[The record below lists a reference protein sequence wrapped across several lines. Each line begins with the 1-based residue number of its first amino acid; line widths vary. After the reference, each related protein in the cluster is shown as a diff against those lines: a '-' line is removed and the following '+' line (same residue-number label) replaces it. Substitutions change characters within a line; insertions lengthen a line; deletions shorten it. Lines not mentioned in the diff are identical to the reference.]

1 MKKVEKR
8 RLNKNMLQL
17 TVLGTALLVLIA
29 VLITVRLLPPRSTPA
44 EEVEL
49 PEIDEALGESLY
61 LNVPLVY
68 ENIASSNMEYILVHN
83 RDEKGNLRMY
93 GVASLEDGSFVLE
106 YSKDGTVD
114 TLTPYLP
121 SIIGEEGDF
130 DLSSLY
136 AKATG
141 TSYTQVYLLTYLCSA
156 LGTPTFNEK
165 ILLPE
170 DTPENADARNE
181 LLLRYGLDSAHSSAV
196 YFEYTD
202 PSDKQLKSHTILLG
216 SRSLAGGGFYFMVDK
231 RDVIYFTS
239 SNAFEYAMRG
249 FEDFVSGRLVA
260 EGLEYDYNFE
270 PSLTTDFKQW
280 VNTEHK
286 KEGEVVLKDSAVIA
300 TGSVAM
306 PLMSGSDYAP
316 NADGYAVSAGSF
328 NFDPKKLSSH
338 IDYSRFFAMLVGKTV
353 GKYDTPLYVTILDEY
368 GSSSGGLVSFGDA
381 ESVTY
386 KYEIT
391 AIEAVITATDEIR
404 DSSLLSGENGEGVQ
418 YNLVKVTYDYYVG
431 GEKKNEYPAHAV
443 IDLSSAA
450 VSDSVEEKIRAA
462 GIGVLDAPIELEID
476 YTRDN
481 AVASTESLYI
491 DAVMAIFSKEGDVLQ
506 KVESDSYITVAYYEI
521 INGKKTETRTVSID
535 LAGND
540 ESERW
545 ASLKEKLVG
554 KGIGGD
560 LDIKLYTNTYYYEIM
575 RGFTEYRLDEITE
588 FITSRLV
595 VAFRYINKTEQDPFY
610 GESVYEN
617 TMDEHKGYEKYTI
630 YGIDA
635 SVCQSISNLLGGT
648 GDRSDT
654 SSSAGYVGETVAIGL
669 TPENME
675 KYGLYAYT
683 IYFELPRGIYDP
695 ADFDADVENNT
706 EDGLSELST
715 YAWIS
720 TLGFTLYISEE
731 EDGYRYVGSDMY
743 DLVARVPAEDFSFLD
758 YDFEELW
765 ARNNFLFLDINNVK
779 QIEFDFSMEDYHGTY
794 NFDVEKTQYYVG
806 VAEDGKMIA
815 SLTEFDG
822 SVPKI
827 RLSVNIKS
835 SGNTNDTAYERI
847 KQQLGRDA
855 LSVSDIYNVLYN
867 NGEEYMY
874 SGLDTHGVVNYKGL
888 FERMY
893 RTSYQD
899 FVLSDEEIASALSRE
914 RLMRIK
920 VKVFEADGT
929 SRAGYYA
936 YDFYYLDGNRV
947 MISAFRMDDKG
958 NTVSERVSSF
968 TFSNYAFENIVLS
981 VYGVLNGEY
990 LDDYDGYIDKK

>member
-1 MKKVEKR
+1 MDQENKKTHAAAKKEPVAPEKKEPE
-8 RLNKNMLQL
+8 KNNIQELIDKAKAKGTL
-17 TVLGTALLVLIA
+17 TNTEILAALGDADYDIDQIDKLYEALDSLGIDVNA
-29 VLITVRLLPPRSTPA
+29 CFD
-44 EEVEL
+44 
-49 PEIDEALGESLY
+49 DEALIGS
-61 LNVPLVY
+61 
-68 ENIASSNMEYILVHN
+68 I
-83 RDEKGNLRMY
+83 
-93 GVASLEDGSFVLE
+93 ED
-106 YSKDGTVD
+106 
-114 TLTPYLP
+114 
-121 SIIGEEGDF
+121 
-130 DLSSLY
+130 
-136 AKATG
+136 
-141 TSYTQVYLLTYLCSA
+141 
-156 LGTPTFNEK
+156 
-165 ILLPE
+165 
-170 DTPENADARNE
+170 
-181 LLLRYGLDSAHSSAV
+181 
-196 YFEYTD
+196 
-202 PSDKQLKSHTILLG
+202 
-216 SRSLAGGGFYFMVDK
+216 
-231 RDVIYFTS
+231 
-239 SNAFEYAMRG
+239 
-249 FEDFVSGRLVA
+249 
-260 EGLEYDYNFE
+260 
-270 PSLTTDFKQW
+270 
-280 VNTEHK
+280 
-286 KEGEVVLKDSAVIA
+286 
-300 TGSVAM
+300 
-306 PLMSGSDYAP
+306 
-316 NADGYAVSAGSF
+316 
-328 NFDPKKLSSH
+328 
-338 IDYSRFFAMLVGKTV
+338 
-353 GKYDTPLYVTILDEY
+353 
-368 GSSSGGLVSFGDA
+368 
-381 ESVTY
+381 
-386 KYEIT
+386 
-391 AIEAVITATDEIR
+391 
-404 DSSLLSGENGEGVQ
+404 
-418 YNLVKVTYDYYVG
+418 
-431 GEKKNEYPAHAV
+431 
-443 IDLSSAA
+443 
-450 VSDSVEEKIRAA
+450 
-462 GIGVLDAPIELEID
+462 ELEND
-476 YTRDN
+476 L
-481 AVASTESLYI
+481 ES
-491 DAVMAIFSKEGDVLQ
+491 F
-506 KVESDSYITVAYYEI
+506 
-521 INGKKTETRTVSID
+521 
-535 LAGND
+535 
-540 ESERW
+540 
-545 ASLKEKLVG
+545 
-554 KGIGGD
+554 
-560 LDIKLYTNTYYYEIM
+560 
-575 RGFTEYRLDEITE
+575 
-588 FITSRLV
+588 
-595 VAFRYINKTEQDPFY
+595 
-610 GESVYEN
+610 
-617 TMDEHKGYEKYTI
+617 
-630 YGIDA
+630 
-635 SVCQSISNLLGGT
+635 
-648 GDRSDT
+648 DR
-654 SSSAGYVGETVAIGL
+654 
-669 TPENME
+669 PENME